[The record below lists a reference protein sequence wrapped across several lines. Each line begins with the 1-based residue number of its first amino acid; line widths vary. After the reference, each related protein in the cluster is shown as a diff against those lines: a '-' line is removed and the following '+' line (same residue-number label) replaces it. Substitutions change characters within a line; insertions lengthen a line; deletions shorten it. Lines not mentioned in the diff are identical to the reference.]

1 MHPHSALVHPT
12 HTRLRPC
19 PPLHAFPAHDT
30 GNSMPK
36 PTYSPVRLHLPL
48 FSVLSWLPL
57 LQCSHQGKAPS
68 SKQDTASCVTCNVLI
83 IAKILWKTEKK
94 TVKDSKM
101 CGKEMIIRILQRSI
115 CTMQHS
121 CTGDTLSVRHHGSS
135 SYSLMPWSIQHMLAS
150 RMGSI
155 SGC

>member
-1 MHPHSALVHPT
+1 MHPHSTLVHPT
-12 HTRLRPC
+12 HNRLRPC
-19 PPLHAFPAHDT
+19 PPYMHFLLMTQETPC
-30 GNSMPK
+30 P
-36 PTYSPVRLHLPL
+36 SPPIHQYISTSPL
-48 FSVLSWLPL
+48 FSILSWLPL

-68 SKQDTASCVTCNVLI
+68 SKQDAASCVTCSVLI
-83 IAKILWKTEKK
+83 IAKVLWKTENK
-94 TVKDSKM
+94 VKDSKM
-101 CGKEMIIRILQRSI
+101 CGKEMFIKILQRSI

>member
-1 MHPHSALVHPT
+1 
-12 HTRLRPC
+12 
-19 PPLHAFPAHDT
+19 
-30 GNSMPK
+30 
-36 PTYSPVRLHLPL
+36 
-48 FSVLSWLPL
+48 
-57 LQCSHQGKAPS
+57 
-68 SKQDTASCVTCNVLI
+68 LI

-121 CTGDTLSVRHHGSS
+121 CTGETLSVRHHGGS

-155 SGC
+155 KTDGRTAYQTKILGVFFKST